1 MEKGQETIFFSFIL
15 GLVTFQQ
22 FSTFFPIIILLD
34 CMRLNIFF
42 FFARARKKINFACPS
57 KERIYGIFEG
67 CPDDTK
73 LLQFSAPIEMY
84 FYFRAPLLAEFTL

>member
-1 MEKGQETIFFSFIL
+1 
-15 GLVTFQQ
+15 
-22 FSTFFPIIILLD
+22 
-34 CMRLNIFF
+34 MRLNIF
-42 FFARARKKINFACPS
+42 FFARARKKNFACPS